1 MLVTRNSKDSR
12 NSRVAARSR
21 GASASLSTAPLVVMA
36 VALAAISAAAVW
48 EFYSR
53 GHLLD
58 YGDALAHLNISRRII
73 DSRTPGPEQIG
84 TVWLPLP
91 HLLMLPFAAN
101 DFLWRTGLAG
111 SIPAALCFFA
121 AGLFLFAAAR
131 RLFGGN
137 AAGAAAA
144 LCFALNPNALYLQSI
159 AMTEAFLFAALLGL
173 LYFAVLFRQTQRFYA
188 VVMAGAVCCTATL
201 VRYEGWFLI
210 PFAAV
215 FFFFTARGRRLKAA
229 AVFGC
234 TASLG
239 PLLWLAHNGYYYS
252 NFLEFYNGPYSA
264 KAIYQRALDGGMAR
278 YPGDHDWTK
287 AWLYF
292 WSAAQLCLGRPLFW
306 LGLAGVVAALFKRAW
321 WALALLALPPL
332 FYVLSLYSSGTPIFV
347 PHLWPNSYY
356 NTRYGLAAFP
366 FACLAAAAIVGMAPV
381 RARKIVAAAVVLVSV
396 SPWLMR
402 PEAGA
407 WVCWKESQVNSEA
420 RRAWTHEAAAFFEA
434 NYRPGDGIFVSFGD
448 LTGIFAEAGI
458 PLRETLHDG
467 NGPLWLAATKRPDL
481 FGWQQWAVAI
491 SGDVVSNAIQRVPPG
506 RVSYV
511 RVKTIKVKGAPA
523 IEIYRRAKDRG
534 EAAVTVRP

>member
-12 NSRVAARSR
+12 NSRATTRRR
-21 GASASLSTAPLVVMA
+21 GESASLSTGSLVAMA
-36 VALAAISAAAVW
+36 VALAVVSVTAVW
-48 EFYSR
+48 WFYSR

-58 YGDALAHLNISRRII
+58 YGDALAHLNIARRII

-91 HLLMLPFAAN
+91 HLLMMPFAAN

-111 SIPAALCFFA
+111 SIPAAVCFLA
-121 AGLFLFAAAR
+121 ASLFLFAAAR
-131 RLFGGN
+131 RLFGSN

-159 AMTEAFLFAALLGL
+159 AMTEAFLFAALFGL
-173 LYFAVLFRQTQRFYA
+173 LYFAVLFKQTQQFYA
-188 VVMAGAVCCTATL
+188 VVMAGAACCAATL

-210 PFAAV
+210 PFAAA
-215 FFFFTARGRRLKAA
+215 FFFVAARGRRLTAA
-229 AVFGC
+229 ILFGGI
-234 TASLG
+234 ASLG

-278 YPGDHDWTK
+278 YPGDHEWTK

-292 WSAAQLCLGRPLFW
+292 RSAAQLCLGWPLVW
-306 LGLAGVVAALFKRAW
+306 LGLAGAVAALFKRAW
-321 WALALLALPPL
+321 WALALLALSPL

-366 FACLAAAAIVGMAPV
+366 LACLAAAAIVGVVPA
-381 RARKIVAAAVVLVSV
+381 RARKIAAAAVVLVSV
-396 SPWLMR
+396 SPWLMQ
-402 PEAGA
+402 PKTDA

-420 RRAWTHEAAAFFEA
+420 RRAWTHEAAGFFGA

-458 PLRETLHDG
+458 LLRETLHDG

-491 SGDVVSNAIQRVPPG
+491 SGDVVSNAIQRAPPG

-511 RVKTIKVKGAPA
+511 RVKTIEVKGAPA
-523 IEIYRRAKDRG
+523 IEIYKRAKDRRA
-534 EAAVTVRP
+534 AAVTVRP